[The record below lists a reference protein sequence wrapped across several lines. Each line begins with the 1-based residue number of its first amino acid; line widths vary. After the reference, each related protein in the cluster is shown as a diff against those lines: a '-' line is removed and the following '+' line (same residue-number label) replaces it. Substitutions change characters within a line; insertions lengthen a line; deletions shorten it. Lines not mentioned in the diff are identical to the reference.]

1 MNIYDFDGTIYDGD
15 SSIDFFLFCAKRK
28 PIIFLLVPRIF
39 AAFAIRLVR
48 KANTETVKSTF
59 FSFVRMIP
67 DIDLFVSEFWK
78 THSKKIMGWYLAQ
91 KKSDDVIISASPE
104 FLLEKIGDEL
114 GVRVIAS
121 RVCKKSGA
129 LLGKNCKGKEKVR
142 RFREEFGTDCTIENF
157 YFDSMSDIPFASIA
171 QNAWLCKRGKM
182 KAWDDKKRENCS
194 QSFFKFIKSKNI
206 S

>member
-129 LLGKNCKGKEKVR
+129 LLGKNCRGEEKVV
-142 RFREEFGTDCTIENF
+142 RFHEEFGTDCTIENF
-157 YFDSMSDIPFASIA
+157 YSDSKSDFPLARLA
-171 QNAWLCKRGKM
+171 QNAWLCERGKITP
-182 KAWDDKKRENCS
+182 WN
-194 QSFFKFIKSKNI
+194 KNNGK
-206 S
+206 